1 MSEIKEK
8 YYRATEK
15 LLYNYKM
22 LKVSIENMK
31 AEIEELKKESGI
43 TGIDY
48 KKEKTSETYK
58 ITQPT
63 EEQSLRNITQEYLLR
78 KRIEITQSK
87 IDKIDRAINKLNER
101 EKEIIKMFYIDGKQW
116 YEIAFAV
123 KYSERHCKRIRQQA
137 IKKIAVG
144 IYGEDALEGMSL
156 LCPSQM

>member
-1 MSEIKEK
+1 MSEVKEK

-43 TGIDY
+43 TGINY
-48 KKEKTSETYK
+48 EGEKTSETHK

-78 KRIEITQSK
+78 KRIEITQN
-87 IDKIDRAINKLNER
+87 KIDRIDRALEGLNETER
-101 EKEIIKMFYIDGKQW
+101 KIVVMRYIEGMQW
-116 YEIAFAV
+116 F
-123 KYSERHCKRIRQQA
+123 
-137 IKKIAVG
+137 KIAYEVNYNERWCKELRKRAIEKLAIG
-144 IYGEDALEGMSL
+144 IYGYTALLKHDISKTI
-156 LCPSQM
+156 